1 MKDEKETKVIN
12 LVTNKDTDK
21 PKEQLTAD
29 GQKVLPYITLNI
41 NPVAKPRMTQ
51 SDKWKKRPVVERY
64 WAFKDELKMLCFL
77 CRWQPKDDLDVT
89 FVIPMPTSWSE
100 RKKKKTE
107 GKPHQSR
114 PDLDNLIKAFKDA
127 LLVEDSHVHTYHNM
141 KKVWGRKG
149 AIILKR

>member
-41 NPVAKPRMTQ
+41 RPVPKPRMTQ
-51 SDKWKKRPVVERY
+51 SDKWNKRPIVEKY
-64 WAFKDELKMLCFL
+64 KAFKFELQMLCTISQ
-77 CRWQPKDDLDVT
+77 WKPKDDLEVT

-100 RKKKKTE
+100 RKKKKMD
-107 GKPHQSR
+107 GKPHQKR
-114 PDLDNLIKAFKDA
+114 PDLDNLVKAFKDS
-127 LLVEDSHVHTYHNM
+127 LLVEDSHIHTYNNM
-141 KKVWGRKG
+141 RKVWGRNG
-149 AIILKR
+149 AIIVKR